1 MFDADLCDD
10 DLFGDASSSALKG
23 KLVAQD
29 TPAVAEAVEKTAAL
43 RGVNPVA
50 KVERWKVKTDQGWK
64 PVPLAAEKDQITL
77 DANFAE
83 YVEKVLRSEEKP
95 INDGF
100 SIAPAVL
107 LFTSLFGPFNGRR
120 RRQGA
125 SECLPGEKP
134 KKNPKEHVKDVLLGE
149 FNDFRLYY
157 TGYLLDPLHLNL
169 FALLLRAYVLGLHL
183 NGEEFLR
190 NPENDRVTID
200 LDAVILALYG
210 QARSRVGQLGGR
222 APHYKETVSEM
233 LEELRLA
240 ALKIVEQGDDK
251 GSPWK
256 GKGYIANFISYLSWD
271 EPAGTVTYSIDR
283 RIANIFAL
291 KRHIYVCYA
300 ERCDNWKWDEVAID
314 LQNKFRTLAKKEKK
328 GCNEKEVR
336 LKLGHLKL
344 MMGGNKW
351 SFRPFVQR
359 LVQGA
364 SYIDPQVVSAC
375 AITGYSIDDEIVMVS
390 TENCEAPSR
399 FSEVNLIG
407 RSESEAKAIIEKTD
421 GCKKQETQRARA
433 RQDAAEKL
441 AAVGVTLRKPTPST
455 EAPAKKRPSRKQ
467 VKMPADLR
475 AMIEEG
481 KTKYGSKFLDCV
493 SQYFEKYKYYIE
505 VEFPRLSKKE
515 NWSEGWK
522 ELRYGQ
528 IEGLFRDVVRH
539 HLDKLNAEHRERTAQ
554 AVAKIFQSA
563 SEGEYPF

>member
-1 MFDADLCDD
+1 MFDADLSDD
-10 DLFGDASSSALKG
+10 DLFGDDSVPVPKAKA
-23 KLVAQD
+23 VAQD
-29 TPAVAEAVEKTAAL
+29 RVVAAEVVEKTAAL

-50 KVERWKVKTDQGWK
+50 KVERWRVETDEGWK
-64 PVPLAAEKDQITL
+64 PVPLGAEKDRITL

-134 KKNPKEHVKDVLLGE
+134 KNPKEHVKDVLLGE
-149 FNDFRLYY
+149 FKDFRLYY
-157 TGYLLDPLHLNL
+157 TGYLLNPLHLNL
-169 FALLLRAYVLGLHL
+169 FALLLRAYVLGLRL

-210 QARSRVGQLGGR
+210 QARSRAGQLGGR

-328 GCNEKEVR
+328 GSNEKEVR
-336 LKLGHLKL
+336 VKLGHLKI

-359 LVQGA
+359 LVQAA

-390 TENCEAPSR
+390 TESCEAPAR
-399 FSEVNLIG
+399 FSDVNLLG
-407 RSESEAKAIIEKTD
+407 KSESEAKAIIEKTD
-421 GCKKQETQRARA
+421 GHKKQEAQRARE
-433 RQDAAEKL
+433 RQEAAEKL
-441 AAVGVTLRKPTPST
+441 AAVGVTLRRPTPVP
-455 EAPAKKRPSRKQ
+455 EAPVKKRPSRKQ
-467 VKMPADLR
+467 LKFPADLR
-475 AMIEEG
+475 AIFDEVESKYGVRLRNELRLQVHHKHMIEVR
-481 KTKYGSKFLDCV
+481 L
-493 SQYFEKYKYYIE
+493 
-505 VEFPRLSKKE
+505 PRYCEENSLTRQEAKKVYE
-515 NWSEGWK
+515 MEYNRIRVWARGRLGRLE
-522 ELRYGQ
+522 
-528 IEGLFRDVVRH
+528 
-539 HLDKLNAEHRERTAQ
+539 AEHRERTAQ

-563 SEGEYPF
+563 SEREYPF